1 MEYPMSEALLCQK
14 RDEWFSRLQDFFDGR
29 EVYPQ
34 GFRMHGSAAWGAVDI
49 CTEPEAWVD
58 ACLEDIAGNRAT
70 DVLNDEKFVPVC
82 LWCWIYGVHFM
93 DKIMGGELYFSNGD
107 CNCAYLKTPV
117 GELTEPDL
125 ETNETFA
132 IAVRAAKRFAEV
144 GGGYPIFGLPV
155 IASALNIGINLYGQE
170 LLISML
176 EEPEAAR
183 KDLETINRTLIR
195 IHKAFRAV
203 LPPEQLQPV
212 ISWGRTQP
220 PGYGQLCGCTTQLIS
235 GELYRDMIADLD
247 EDLLNVYENGG
258 MIHLCGSHAQHI
270 ECFRNM
276 KSLKALQL
284 NDRAAADLPL
294 YFEGLREDQVIYL
307 CPCEEMTI
315 EQAVKLTGGR
325 RLVINAPVSGEIPL
339 PV

>member
-170 LLISML
+170 LLVSML

-183 KDLETINRTLIR
+183 KDLETINRTLIKA
-195 IHKAFRAV
+195 HKILQGIIPQR
-203 LPPEQLQPV
+203 QLQCTV
-212 ISWGRTQP
+212 THSRTQP
-220 PGYGQLCGCTTQLIS
+220 PGYGQICGCSTHLLS
-235 GELYRDMIADLD
+235 GELYREMVADLD
-247 EDLLNVYENGG
+247 DALLGAYEKGG
-258 MIHLCGSHAQHI
+258 MIHLCGGHTQHM
-270 ECFRNM
+270 ETFAAM
-276 KSLKALQL
+276 KNLKTIQL
-284 NDRAAADLPL
+284 NDRAAGDLDT
-294 YFEGLREDQVIYL
+294 YFKGLRKDQIIYL
-307 CPCEEMTI
+307 NPCPEMSVERALEITKG
-315 EQAVKLTGGR
+315 E
-325 RLVINAPVSGEIPL
+325 RLVV
-339 PV
+339 VQ